1 MSFYVVNTNRRDDPS
16 GLDEKQMLD
25 QKMVALYFDGYKEKI
40 NTLEE
45 GDTVILYST
54 GNGIVAFGTAT
65 GKTKVRNYKNSPKK
79 QFKNAEHYMPLTDFQ
94 KLKSPFTYS
103 EITDVAGKRQNV
115 TKAFFRMNDQT
126 AAKILKQLEIRAHQL
141 RLAN

>member
-1 MSFYVVNTNRRDDPS
+1 MATYVVNTNRRDDPS

-54 GNGIVAFGTAT
+54 GNGIVAFGSAT

-79 QFKNAEHYMPLTDFQ
+79 QFKNAEHYMTLTDFQ
-94 KLKSPFTYS
+94 KLRTPFTFS
-103 EITDVAGKRQNV
+103 EITDVVGKKQNV
-115 TKAFFRMNDQT
+115 TKAFFKMNEKT
-126 AAKILKQLEIRAHQL
+126 AALILKQIQIRAHKL
-141 RLAN
+141 KIA